1 MYFFVLAV
9 LLFNTIRNESFKRQ
23 CFNKTAYW
31 LEFLLLFLLSGL
43 RYRIGLDSTVSYA
56 EAFLYYPTHI
66 KDIFHYDYESDPG
79 WVLLNVFCKGII
91 NDFVLVQLVQSCF
104 VNGVI
109 FWFVRKYSPRPFLT
123 ILLYFL
129 TFWLQVNYEALR
141 EGVAVGFYLI
151 ALDAIF
157 SGKSYWIYY
166 IRVWPALLFH
176 SFGFLTLFWP
186 VIGLIQPNKKFIY
199 LIIPMVA
206 VVSLCLGSQ
215 LGETLL
221 PYVMS
226 MDGDTALRLAT
237 YFQSDV
243 YGVNNWSING
253 IISMVGGT
261 IIPIIW
267 CMKVL
272 LGGENLQI
280 SKQYFPFLV
289 MALVISLLMFNMPI
303 FVRLKNYFY
312 IPLLIAMSYCLDS
325 RYLKMHVVSLSKLVI
340 SVFVLAVFLGLHSND
355 GESGVP
361 AMYRYYPYNSII
373 TKNYNVL
380 TERIFSFYQ

>member
-31 LEFLLLFLLSGL
+31 FEFFLLFLVSGL
-43 RYRIGLDSTVSYA
+43 RYRIGLDTTVSYA
-56 EAFLYYPTHI
+56 EDFLYYPTHI

-79 WVLLNVFCKGII
+79 WVLLNVFCKAIW

-109 FWFVRKYSPRPFLT
+109 FWFVKKYSPRPFLT

-141 EGVAVGFYLI
+141 EGITVGFYLI
-151 ALDAIF
+151 ALDVIF
-157 SGKSYWIYY
+157 SGKSYWLYY
-166 IRVWPALLFH
+166 MRVWPAFLFH
-176 SFGFLTLFWP
+176 SFGFLTLLWP
-186 VIGLIQPNKKFIY
+186 MLGLIKPNKKIVY
-199 LIIPMVA
+199 LIIPMLA
-206 VVSLCLGSQ
+206 IVSLCLGSQ
-215 LGETLL
+215 LGEALL
-221 PYVMS
+221 PYVIS
-226 MDGDTALRLAT
+226 MDGETALKLAT

-243 YGVNNWSING
+243 YGTNNWSLNG

-261 IIPIIW
+261 IIPIVW

-272 LGGENLQI
+272 LAGVNCQI
-280 SKQYFPFLV
+280 TKQYFPYLL
-289 MALVISLLMFNMPI
+289 MMLLISLLMFNMPI
-303 FVRLKNYFY
+303 FFRLKNYFY
-312 IPLLIAMSYCLDS
+312 IPLLIAMSYCLDT
-325 RYLKMHVVSLSKLVI
+325 RYSKTHLVSLSKIVI
-340 SVFVLAVFLGLHSND
+340 SVFVFSVFLGLRSND

-373 TKNYNVL
+373 TKSYNVL
-380 TERIFSFYQ
+380 TERIYSFYQ